1 MTAIDIFAESV
12 SAQRSAHTANPS
24 FVYDDGSLRVCVQEV
39 TRAVDGYPPA
49 VRVFEVE
56 DVFVLDSD
64 GAEVGVLPVESVA
77 LQGMTR
83 VGAVGQWALIDD
95 GTLISVPALA
105 ALAGVGRR
113 YVNDEIAAG
122 RLPALRPGRNYIVRG
137 KDAVVWL
144 QKDGRGSRRKARSS
158 R

>member
-1 MTAIDIFAESV
+1 MTTIDIFAEAV
-12 SAQRSAHTANPS
+12 SAQRSAHTANLK
-24 FVYDDGSLRVCVQEV
+24 FVYDDGSLRVCVQEITGV
-39 TRAVDGYPPA
+39 IDGYPRG

-64 GAEVGVLPVESVA
+64 GAEAGTLPVESVA

-83 VGAVGQWALIDD
+83 VGAVGQWALLSDD
-95 GTLISVPALA
+95 TLISVPALA

-122 RLPALRPGRNYIVRG
+122 RLPALRPGRNYVVRG
-137 KDAVVWL
+137 ADAAAWL
-144 QKDGRGSRRKARSS
+144 QKDGRGSRSKARS

>member
-1 MTAIDIFAESV
+1 MTTIDIFAEAV
-12 SAQRSAHTANPS
+12 AVQRSAHTANPR
-24 FVYDDGSLRVCVQEV
+24 FVYDDGSLRVAVQEFTGV
-39 TRAVDGYPPA
+39 IDGYPRG

-56 DVFVLDSD
+56 DVFVLDSG
-64 GAEVGVLPVESVA
+64 GAEVGTLPVESVA

-83 VGAVGQWALIDD
+83 VGAVGQWALIDAD
-95 GTLISVPALA
+95 DLISVPALA
-105 ALAGVGRR
+105 ALADVGRR

-122 RLPALRPGRNYIVRG
+122 RLNALRPGRNYIIKG
-137 KDAVVWL
+137 TDAVAWL